1 MGITILFLIVLCVL
15 IIILFSIPK
24 LTLMKKILIIVSV
37 LLVFFS
43 VLVYVFI
50 TGWERGREPKRAD
63 FETEIEKTNDSIKK
77 TDTAKSNTN
86 NAISKKDIQEIEVFD
101 ASKILFNGKNKRFF
115 SLKEFDKNF
124 GKADSIQLMS
134 EEAPCSYIFE
144 NEDGKDDKYLFK
156 NGSRFENSNDSV
168 AVNEYRFLKGNFI
181 IYKGLKIDAETTIED
196 LKKIFPNA
204 VKNIQDDEHY
214 NEKKLQS
221 IILRED
227 PKWISDGH
235 IRIFF
240 KESKIYSIWWWFPC

>member
-1 MGITILFLIVLCVL
+1 M
-15 IIILFSIPK
+15 
-24 LTLMKKILIIVSV
+24 
-37 LLVFFS
+37 
-43 VLVYVFI
+43 
-50 TGWERGREPKRAD
+50 ERGRKPKQPY
-63 FETEIEKTNDSIKK
+63 FETEIEKQNDSIKIK
-77 TDTAKSNTN
+77 EN
-86 NAISKKDIQEIEVFD
+86 QEIEVFD

-115 SLKEFDKNF
+115 SLKEFEKNF
-124 GKADSIQLMS
+124 GKADSIQPMS
-134 EEAPCSYIFE
+134 NEAPCSYIFD
-144 NEDGKDDKYLFK
+144 NDYGKDDKYIFK

-181 IYKGLKIDAETTIED
+181 IYKGLKIDSETTIDD

-240 KESKIYSIWWWFPC
+240 KENNIYSIWWWFPC